1 MFASVPVCGIW
12 HIDISGGELQDL
24 PSGAYPAVWV
34 RLNLEEVRGQAIMG
48 ILRSWRNIQ
57 LQLSCY
63 DTEWDD
69 IFITNALKFFLK
81 TFD

>member
-24 PSGAYPAVWV
+24 PGGAYPAVWV
-34 RLNLEEVRGQAIMG
+34 RLNLEEVRGQTIMG
-48 ILRSWRNIQ
+48 VLWSWRNVQ

-63 DTEWDD
+63 ETERNN
-69 IFITNALKFFLK
+69 ILMTNSSN
-81 TFD
+81 